1 MRTIKLVYI
10 LFKSFSLLLQLLHLR
25 LKCLILALIIL
36 SCWPDEFNG
45 TKTLNSAWKTF
56 AKNTNSRELL
66 RCLSA
71 VSTQSNL
78 TGIISFELFFLRRE
92 RGSSEMNSIFT
103 SNSLHGHYN
112 APCVCVCV
120 CVCVCARALASS
132 WKQASQWSS
141 QSHHRQ
147 SRCFST

>member
-1 MRTIKLVYI
+1 MAQISSRYFV
-10 LFKSFSLLLQLLHLR
+10 LLTWRVHR
-25 LKCLILALIIL
+25 
-36 SCWPDEFNG
+36 

-71 VSTQSNL
+71 VSTQSIL
-78 TGIISFELFFLRRE
+78 TGLISFELFFLRRE

-112 APCVCVCV
+112 APCVCVR
-120 CVCVCARALASS
+120 ARARSRAHENKLHNGAVSLIIVSLAAFLRSLYHVAYVFTS
-132 WKQASQWSS
+132 LFPYLTPLAHFKGS
-141 QSHHRQ
+141 
-147 SRCFST
+147 FFILY